1 MKKKLL
7 LIVLSTLIA
16 APLVGY
22 SKGNTS
28 TPDSAQTTTEKK
40 PLYWVDTME
49 PDIHYKAPGKSR
61 MGMDLIP
68 VYPKDQKNTGKSSSK
83 KPSTQ
88 E

>member
-7 LIVLSTLIA
+7 VILLLTVLATPLI
-16 APLVGY
+16 GY

-28 TPDSAQTTTEKK
+28 TTNQQTTSTEKK

-49 PDIHYKAPGKSR
+49 PDVHYSAPGKSR
-61 MGMDLIP
+61 MGMDLVP
-68 VYPKDQKNTGKSSSK
+68 VYSEPQKKTDNKDGKVPPAK
-83 KPSTQ
+83 